1 MEREK
6 RTVNWR
12 DSVESEVF
20 LAGLWMPGT
29 FPVDEM
35 SEYVSCG
42 LSL

>member
-6 RTVNWR
+6 RTFNWR

-29 FPVDEM
+29 FPVNEM
-35 SEYVSCG
+35 TEYVSCG
-42 LSL
+42 LS